1 MTPFVGAFFF
11 RPPYSHRNASI
22 GSTRAARHAS
32 PAGPPPSDP
41 PAPPAAPA
49 PRPPPAHIRY
59 LPPPSQLRCACRAAA
74 SSACNPTDG
83 ASPSRPIDFVFGLLS
98 ETASAPNRRPPSS
111 AVSALVLSL
120 DFAASPR

>member
-22 GSTRAARHAS
+22 GSTPAARRAGTQAATS
-32 PAGPPPSDP
+32 PL
-41 PAPPAAPA
+41 
-49 PRPPPAHIRY
+49 RH